1 MAEVTF
7 TDSNWEDEI
16 VKSSLP
22 VVVDFWASWCMPC
35 RMIAPHITALADEY
49 KDQVKFGKLNVDENP
64 NTAVKYSIRSIPAIL
79 FFKDGNK
86 VGESIG
92 AVTKE
97 VLEKRMKEF
106 FKI

>member
-7 TDSNWEDEI
+7 TDSNWEDEVI
-16 VKSSLP
+16 KSSLP
-22 VVVDFWASWCMPC
+22 VVVDFWASWCIPC
-35 RMIAPHITALADEY
+35 RMIAPHITTLADEY
-49 KDQVKFGKLNVDENP
+49 KDKVKFGRLNVDENP
-64 NTAVKYSIRSIPAIL
+64 STAVRYSIRSIPFVG

-92 AVTKE
+92 AVPKD
-97 VLEKRMKEF
+97 VLEERMKEF